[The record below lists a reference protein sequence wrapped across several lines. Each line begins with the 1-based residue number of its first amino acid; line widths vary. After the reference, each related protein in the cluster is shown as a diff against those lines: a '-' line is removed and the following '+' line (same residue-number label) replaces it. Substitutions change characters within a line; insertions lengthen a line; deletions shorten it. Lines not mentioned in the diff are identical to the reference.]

1 MQYDPALNN
10 HGLPHNP
17 FKAIV
22 APRPIGWIST
32 ISEQGHVNLAPYSY
46 FNAFSDTP
54 PIVGFA
60 SSGYKDSLKN
70 VEATGEFVCNMVSL
84 AFFESMSLTS
94 APMPYG
100 VNEMEVVGLKPIES
114 LTVKPPRVDGVPAA
128 LECKV
133 LSIQQLQ
140 DIEGRAVKSWLI
152 LGQVVS
158 IFIDDAALRNGLL
171 DTAVIKPLSRLG
183 YQDYAAVERVLTL
196 KRP

>member
-1 MQYDPALNN
+1 MHYDPALNN

-32 ISEQGHVNLAPYSY
+32 ISDQGHVNLAPYSY
-46 FNAFSDTP
+46 FNAFCDTP

-94 APMPYG
+94 ASMPYG
-100 VNEMEVVGLKPIES
+100 VNEMEVAGLKPIKS
-114 LTVKPPRVDGVPAA
+114 LKVKPPRVDGVPAA

-140 DIEGRAVKSWLI
+140 DIEGRAVKSWMI
-152 LGQVVS
+152 LGQVIS

-171 DTAVIKPLSRLG
+171 DTEVIKPLSRLG